1 MASKIYPVEKL
12 GAINLQELYLRANDW
27 LDDIDFLDDELRF
40 FKKILKLHFSLPANA
55 IRIEF
60 VEKQLFRLELN
71 KQMIRAEVINHREVL
86 ELLIK
91 NLISLEE
98 DNVRDQHRDLEQ
110 KLTELNILFKKFK
123 SDFFHL
129 TEDLMGN
136 KNSSGNK

>member
-1 MASKIYPVEKL
+1 MVIEIIL
-12 GAINLQELYLRANDW
+12 LN
-27 LDDIDFLDDELRF
+27 DIDFLDDELRF

-86 ELLIK
+86 ELLVK

-98 DNVRDQHRDLEQ
+98 DNVRDQNRDLEQ

-129 TEDLMGN
+129 TEDLMGIRTAVEI
-136 KNSSGNK
+136 NSRNLYYVHLYQEIQQSLA